1 MASRPSRPRVAVCLR
16 ECYTQTQA
24 LVRADRGRWSQST
37 LLQNVLGH
45 SYKLPLSDLG
55 SSVPLRNLPTAQPP
69 SLI

>member
-16 ECYTQTQA
+16 KNYILAQA
-24 LVRADRGRWSQST
+24 LVRADQGRWSQRT

-45 SYKLPLSDLG
+45 SSELPYSDHG